1 MDFRWK
7 GLGISI
13 EANLEGD
20 GSREEGQD
28 REAWDRCGGLV
39 GLQETIPVPSV
50 IVPVTRGRSVQS
62 SRVGQDADL
71 GVGTDKQR
79 KGWDGSG

>member
-13 EANLEGD
+13 EVSLEGE

-28 REAWDRCGGLV
+28 REAWDRCGGVV

-50 IVPVTRGRSVQS
+50 IVPVTRWRSVQS

-71 GVGTDKQR
+71 GMGTGKQR
-79 KGWDGSG
+79 KGLDGSG